1 MNVAGSWI
9 AGAPVVTGGRAHQV
23 LSPATG
29 RPVAEYASAAPA
41 DVDTAV
47 AAARA
52 ALPGWA
58 GATPAQRS
66 AVLAALARL
75 AGEHAEHLVAEE
87 VSQTGKPVRLA
98 AEFDVPH
105 GGVGASGFGK
115 DMSDYSLEEYLTVKH
130 VMSDITDVTDKVWHR
145 TVFTKR

>member
-1 MNVAGSWI
+1 M
-9 AGAPVVTGGRAHQV
+9 
-23 LSPATG
+23 
-29 RPVAEYASAAPA
+29 
-41 DVDTAV
+41 
-47 AAARA
+47 
-52 ALPGWA
+52 
-58 GATPAQRS
+58 
-66 AVLAALARL
+66 
-75 AGEHAEHLVAEE
+75 AEE